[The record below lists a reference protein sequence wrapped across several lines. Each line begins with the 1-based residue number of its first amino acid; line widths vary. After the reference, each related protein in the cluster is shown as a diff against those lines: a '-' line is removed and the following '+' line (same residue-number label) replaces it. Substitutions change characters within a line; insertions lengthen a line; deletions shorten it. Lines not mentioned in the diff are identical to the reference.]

1 MAALSNKLSLAQEE
15 TEFAAHL
22 AKKLGLAQMT
32 MKTLN
37 DVRENLGSSFMS
49 NLGNR
54 LGLS

>member
-1 MAALSNKLSLAQEE
+1 MALAQEE

-22 AKKLGLAQMT
+22 AQKLGLAQLT

-37 DVRENLGSSFMS
+37 DVRENLGAKFMTK
-49 NLGNR
+49 LGNK